1 MPISVNGKVCYQG
14 GFAVKEESQRVV
26 DELKAQ
32 GFDGVERKSGFLSFN
47 RLLESMGDY
56 PFFTRKQGESVE
68 VYAGEINLYLGTA
81 ARA

>member
-1 MPISVNGKVCYQG
+1 MPVSINGKTYYQG
-14 GFAVKEESQRVV
+14 GFAVNQESQRVI
-26 DELKAQ
+26 DELKAR
-32 GFDGVERKSGFLSFN
+32 GFDGVERKSGFLPFD